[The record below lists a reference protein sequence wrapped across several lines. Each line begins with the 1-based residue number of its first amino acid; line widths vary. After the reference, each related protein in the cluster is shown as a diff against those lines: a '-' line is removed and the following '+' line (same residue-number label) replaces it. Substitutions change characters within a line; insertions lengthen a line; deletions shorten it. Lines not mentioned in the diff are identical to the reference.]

1 MSRRAVAACAALA
14 TACALA
20 AGFGALPDARAQVS
34 SATSGDTIHVARG
47 PARALPT
54 YVQVTRLD
62 DSLFVL
68 SAGTANMVAC
78 LADSGWVLVDTGTR
92 AEAAMLREQVRR
104 FFDRRFDF
112 VIDTHVHDDH
122 AGGNALYEGMGV
134 PVLASDHARDLA
146 RTYASRVIA
155 GAPKEIARLEAC
167 AAAQPASDT
176 SSVRVHGFLD
186 FMAQWWREGADD
198 ARHDPYVLAA
208 PTLGFRGRTTHG
220 RGSRRLEVRELPAGH
235 TAGDCVVLFPEQRVA
250 VVGDVFAKGSVPW
263 ADQFMMGGSMEGIL
277 AAQDSLLSWI
287 PDDTTGGRLADHPG
301 PRAAGVPR
309 RPGGEP
315 AGARGVAGLPA
326 PGVRPGA
333 ASGDHG
339 RGLPGGRVRSRSRRL
354 CGMVVRRRL
363 GKTQTARLA
372 ADSQIADKGLTA
384 G

>member
-1 MSRRAVAACAALA
+1 VSRRALAVCAALA
-14 TACALA
+14 TAVALA
-20 AGFGALPDARAQVS
+20 AGFGALPDARAQVT

-134 PVLASDHARDLA
+134 PVLASDRARALA
-146 RTYASRVIA
+146 RTYARRVVA

-250 VVGDVFAKGSVPW
+250 VVGDVFARGSVPW

-287 PDDTTGGRLADHPG
+287 PDDTTGVGWQIIPGHGPPALRADLVANR
-301 PRAAGVPR
+301 RAL
-309 RPGGEP
+309 GEL
-315 AGARGVAGLPA
+315 RGCLRQAF
-326 PGVRPGA
+326 
-333 ASGDHG
+333 DHG
-339 RGLPGGRVRSRSRRL
+339 RPPATMGED
-354 CGMVVRRRL
+354 CL
-363 GKTQTARLA
+363 GAGFA
-372 ADSQIADKGLTA
+372 ADRGDYAAWLFAEDWGKPKPRVSRPIHKSLTKG
-384 G
+384 